1 MLTKDRSKWRVC
13 YRAEMHVKVI
23 RCASALE
30 VNNSHAVEFSGYLH
44 STPHIPN
51 VGSILL

>member
-1 MLTKDRSKWRVC
+1 MLTKARSRWRVC

-30 VNNSHAVEFSGYLH
+30 ANDSHTVEFSGYLH
-44 STPHIPN
+44 SMPLIPH
-51 VGSILL
+51 VGSFLL